1 MIAWLSLIVLAGC
14 ASARPQDFEKAIT
27 SVAFSPDHSLLAYA
41 NDKEV
46 WVVDVT
52 SQAPVSTLRV
62 VPENTKDADTSS
74 FRSGVGDSMVF
85 IDNSRIV
92 STGMGGLVSVWD
104 AQNGSR
110 LALVESLPEGEFAS
124 TIDYSE
130 ATNRLVIG
138 TSDGQILLT
147 ELNGN
152 DPGPLLS
159 VGHLDG
165 YIQDLQFGPDG
176 RYFASAT
183 IPPTA
188 GSVEESAKDKPRD
201 STADQID
208 KNASP
213 VVDEDSDRP
222 DGGSEVSIWDAD
234 QQEKVGDLK
243 GANGVSKL
251 ALVPG
256 ERALLTV
263 GEEVRVWEFLTL
275 EQAGLIKDPSLA
287 MQYVGVGTLVTV
299 SGLAMVAGAVLG
311 APYFLPD
318 PSLAPLV
325 LAPFGPMVRMDACI
339 RVAAISPNG
348 EVIVTTTNGPSHNV
362 MAVIDRNR
370 DKVVE
375 KWTAD
380 LFVCDMEFSSDG
392 KRLLTATS
400 SGAFIYDTLTWKKER
415 LGADK

>member
-1 MIAWLSLIVLAGC
+1 MIAWLSLTVLAGC

-41 NDKEV
+41 NDKEIR
-46 WVVDVT
+46 VVDVT
-52 SQAPVSTLRV
+52 TQEQVSTLRV
-62 VPENTKDADTSS
+62 LLENTKDADASS

-104 AQNGSR
+104 AQSGSR
-110 LALVESLPEGEFAS
+110 LALVGSLPEGEFAS

-138 TSDGQILLT
+138 TNDGQILLT
-147 ELNGN
+147 EFNGD

-165 YIQDLQFGPDG
+165 YIQDLQFSPDG
-176 RYFASAT
+176 RYFASAA
-183 IPPTA
+183 IPPAA
-188 GSVEESAKDKPRD
+188 GSVEESAKDKNE
-201 STADQID
+201 
-208 KNASP
+208 NASL
-213 VVDEDSDRP
+213 VGDEDSALP
-222 DGGSEVSIWDAD
+222 DGGSAVSIWDAD
-234 QQEKVGDLK
+234 QLEKVGDLK
-243 GANGVSKL
+243 DAGRVSKL

-299 SGLAMVAGAVLG
+299 SGLALVAGAVLG
-311 APYFLPD
+311 APFFLPD
-318 PSLAPLV
+318 PSLAPVV

-339 RVAAISPNG
+339 RMAAISPDG
-348 EVIVTTTNGPSHNV
+348 QAIVTTTNGPSHNV

-400 SGAFIYDTLTWKKER
+400 SGVFIYNTLTWKKER
-415 LGADK
+415 LGSDK